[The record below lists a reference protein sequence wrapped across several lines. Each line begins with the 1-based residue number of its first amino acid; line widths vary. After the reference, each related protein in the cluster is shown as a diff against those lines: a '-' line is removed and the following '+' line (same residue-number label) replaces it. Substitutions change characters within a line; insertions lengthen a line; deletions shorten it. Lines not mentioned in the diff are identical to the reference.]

1 MTVTVDLTKDNVTCT
16 SMPVYSE
23 PTCTIENVNVN
34 YIYG

>member
-1 MTVTVDLTKDNVTCT
+1 MTVTVDLEKANVTCT
-16 SMPVYSE
+16 AMPAYSE

>member
-1 MTVTVDLTKDNVTCT
+1 MTVTVDLTKNNVTYT
-16 SMPVYSE
+16 SMSVYGE